1 MKWGTY
7 ASGMRSCGKS
17 GIGPDIYMSLALIS
31 RVFIGRAFISL
42 GFMSRAFEVGHLCV
56 RHEVLR

>member
-1 MKWGTY
+1 
-7 ASGMRSCGKS
+7 
-17 GIGPDIYMSLALIS
+17 MSLALIS